1 MAIVE
6 RTSTEQ
12 RIVMHGVSWR
22 TYQCL
27 LADRGE
33 SAGPRM
39 SNDQGSLELI
49 SPSDEHENY
58 KKLLGYMIFSWA
70 VENDIPLRS
79 LGSTT
84 FIRQDQRRGL
94 EPDECYYIQH
104 ESLVRGKQGIDLSV
118 DPPPDLVVEVDVSSK
133 PLRKHRL
140 YAGLQIPE
148 VWRFDRKGLTV
159 YELRADGQ
167 YAVRADSVQLPGF
180 PAVEAANWLARAAT
194 TDEATWARSFQ
205 IWIRG
210 RGEQANN

>member
-22 TYQCL
+22 TYQSL

-33 SAGPRM
+33 RAGPRM
-39 SNDQGSLELI
+39 SYDQGSLELT

-84 FIRQDQRRGL
+84 FIRQEQRRGL

-104 ESLVRGKQGIDLSV
+104 ESLVRGKRGIDLSV

-133 PLRKHRL
+133 SLKKLRL

-159 YELRADGQ
+159 YELHADGQ

-180 PAVEAANWLARAAT
+180 PTAETSEWIARAET
-194 TDEATWARSFQ
+194 TDELSWSRSFQ
-205 IWIRG
+205 NWVRQ
-210 RGEQANN
+210 RGEQSNG